1 MASDGSQ
8 PWAGGAGG
16 GAGALARLP
25 GHGGQQPAQNYG
37 QLRAAAPAP
46 GAAKGGYGKH
56 GDYDPAAQPGSA
68 VYAAPAAAHPH
79 GGYVPSGPIGR
90 FMAPAYVPPSQRP
103 AAAAAA
109 APAAAAAKHGAWT
122 ERGKGTWYA
131 PPSAGNKKVQF
142 KASRA
147 ITAAAPLSAPR
158 VYDPRAE
165 RRYAMLRDGSKMPLL
180 AVPVARPADAAARLD
195 EGWDHLDV
203 TPLLGRAA
211 AAGADGERVDL
222 GGRDRGSFFA
232 YASCGMGPA
241 GEGPGPAEV
250 GALPA
255 ALGVAAL
262 DLALLHKPPAVEA
275 DAAGFEQLFLD
286 AWQALE
292 ALVEAGRVTT
302 LGLGGFDERELAAV
316 LPLCKVRP
324 AVLQAELHPLH
335 SQRRL
340 AGFCRRQGI
349 ELMSCAPLAGGAP
362 ELLEDPAV
370 REVAAAHG
378 VSAEVAALKYCVHRG
393 IAALVPAAAAAE
405 ARQVWT
411 FGLVGAEK
419 AALDKLDRQR
429 AFCACCHKQ

>member
-8 PWAGGAGG
+8 PWAGGGG
-16 GAGALARLP
+16 TAFARLP
-25 GHGGQQPAQNYG
+25 GHGGQQPSQNYG
-37 QLRAAAPAP
+37 QLRAAEAAP
-46 GAAKGGYGKH
+46 AKGGYGKH
-56 GDYDPAAQPGSA
+56 GDYDPAAQPGNA
-68 VYAAPAAAHPH
+68 VYAQTAAHPH

-109 APAAAAAKHGAWT
+109 APAAAGKHGTWT
-122 ERGKGTWYA
+122 ERGTGTWYA
-131 PPSAGNKKVQF
+131 PPSTGNKKMQF

-232 YASCGMGPA
+232 YASCGLGSAAGAA

-262 DLALLHKPPAVEA
+262 DLALLHKPPAVDV
-275 DAAGFEQLFLD
+275 DAAGFAQLFLD

-362 ELLEDPAV
+362 ELLEEPAV